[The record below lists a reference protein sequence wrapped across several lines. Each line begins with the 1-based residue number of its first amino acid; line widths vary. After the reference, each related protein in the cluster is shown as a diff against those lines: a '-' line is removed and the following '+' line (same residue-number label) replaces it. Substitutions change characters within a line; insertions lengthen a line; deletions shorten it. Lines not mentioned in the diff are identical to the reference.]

1 MVGRVRVL
9 FAFAGGNGHFRP
21 LVPIARALAAAG
33 HTIAFTG
40 EPLMVPIVESA
51 GFTAFPSGPNLG
63 SDGERRPLLAVDR
76 EREDAVLRDGFVR
89 RTAPRRA
96 DDVLALSRE
105 WAPDLLV
112 CDEADYGSMIAAE
125 KSGLPHATVLVT
137 AAGSFA
143 RADLLDDALNEVR
156 AVYGLPP
163 QRDLEMV
170 NRHLVLSPFPSGFR
184 DPRFP
189 LPPTACTFHAPVP
202 GRGATPNWHTED
214 RPVVYFTLGTIFNTE
229 SGDLFARV
237 LTGLNQ
243 IEATCVVTVGHLID
257 PEEFGPQPEHI
268 HVARYLPQND
278 VLPFCDAVVTHGG
291 SGSVLG
297 ALAHGLPMVVL
308 PMGADQ
314 PHNGDRVID
323 LGLGRVLDVITASPG
338 DVREAVSAVLREP
351 SYRAAA
357 QRLREE
363 VMANPPPEKTVP
375 LLEGLVR

>member
-1 MVGRVRVL
+1 MRVL
-9 FAFAGGNGHFRP
+9 FTFVGGNGHFRP
-21 LVPIARALAAAG
+21 LVPIARALTAAG

-76 EREDAVLRDGFVR
+76 EREAADLRDGFVR

-96 DDVLALSRE
+96 DDVLALGRE
-105 WAPDLLV
+105 WAPDLIV
-112 CDEADYGSMIAAE
+112 CDEIDYGAMIAAE

-137 AAGSFA
+137 GAGSFA
-143 RADLLDDALNEVR
+143 HADLLDDALNDVR
-156 AVYGLPP
+156 AAYGLSP
-163 QRDLEMV
+163 QRDLQMV
-170 NRHLVLSPFPSGFR
+170 HRHLVLSPFPTSFR

-189 LPPTACTFHAPVP
+189 LPSTARTFHTPVR
-202 GRGATPNWHTED
+202 GRGATPSWHVEG

-237 LTGLNQ
+237 LAGLHE
-243 IEATCVVTVGHLID
+243 IEATCVVTVGRLID
-257 PEEFGPQPEHI
+257 PDEFGPQPGHI
-268 HVARYLPQND
+268 HIVRYLPQDD
-278 VLPFCDAVVTHGG
+278 VLPNCDVVITHGG

-314 PHNGDRVID
+314 PQNGDRVID
-323 LGLGRVLDVITASPG
+323 RGLGKVLDVIAATP
-338 DVREAVSAVLREP
+338 DEVREAVSAVLREP
-351 SYRAAA
+351 SYRVAAK
-357 QRLREE
+357 RLRDE
-363 VMANPPPEKTVP
+363 VTAHPPPERTVL
-375 LLEGLVR
+375 LLEKLVR